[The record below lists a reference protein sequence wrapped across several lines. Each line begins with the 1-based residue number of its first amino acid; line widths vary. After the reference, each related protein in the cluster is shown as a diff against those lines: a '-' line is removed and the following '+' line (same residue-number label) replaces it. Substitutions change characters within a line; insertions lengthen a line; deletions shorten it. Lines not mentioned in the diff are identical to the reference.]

1 MTKRSTRMYGKFES
15 DTYIKDG
22 IMYRRCVNCGE
33 AKPIAD
39 FHRNGTEQNGKPAW
53 RLECKVCYN
62 IKRRENRTK
71 NSHSSFVG
79 HQKWRGEEVV
89 TYTHQDWKEVM
100 IFFGGECAY
109 CGCTPLKG
117 KRLTKD
123 HLKPFSDGGLTTPD
137 NIVPACASCNSSKGA
152 EDFKDWYMKQPF
164 FSQDRLNKIFK
175 WRTIM
180 RQIGGNK

>member
-1 MTKRSTRMYGKFES
+1 MTTKRMYGRFES
-15 DTYIKDG
+15 ETYIKDG
-22 IMYRRCVNCGE
+22 IVYRRCVNCGE
-33 AKPIAD
+33 TKPITD
-39 FHRNGTEQNGKPAW
+39 FHRNGAEPNGKPAW

-71 NSHSSFVG
+71 STHSTFVG

-89 TYTHQDWKEVM
+89 DYTHQDWKEVM

-123 HLKPFSDGGLTTPD
+123 HLKPVSEGGLTTPD

-152 EDFKDWYMKQPF
+152 EDFKDWYMRQPF
-164 FSQDRLNKIFK
+164 FSQERLNKIFK

-180 RQIGGNK
+180 RQVGGNK